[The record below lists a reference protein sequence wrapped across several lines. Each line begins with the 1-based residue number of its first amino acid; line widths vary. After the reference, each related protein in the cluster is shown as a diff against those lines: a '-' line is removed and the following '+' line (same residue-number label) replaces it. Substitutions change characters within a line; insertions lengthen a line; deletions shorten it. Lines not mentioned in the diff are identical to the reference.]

1 MMVKQ
6 LIQSFRTNKD
16 KKLKD
21 DWSFGSDNQKR
32 IMEFQKENYQNQ
44 EKEASENIVN
54 NNKKYF
60 FDSNIYRSIFVHEK
74 QNIND

>member
-1 MMVKQ
+1 MVKQ
-6 LIQSFRTNKD
+6 LIKSFRTKKD
-16 KKLKD
+16 KKSKE

-44 EKEASENIVN
+44 QKEASENIVN

-60 FDSNIYRSIFVHEK
+60 FDSNIYRSIFVK
-74 QNIND
+74 GK

>member
-1 MMVKQ
+1 
-6 LIQSFRTNKD
+6 
-16 KKLKD
+16 
-21 DWSFGSDNQKR
+21 
-32 IMEFQKENYQNQ
+32 MEFQKENYQNQ

-60 FDSNIYRSIFVHEK
+60 FDSNIYRSIFVHGK